1 MKLPSIDCLS
11 CQLTSKQRS
20 NAFHVLGRRQNQ
32 SRRQNTHLAG
42 GDVTKSP
49 SVLFVMSQRAL
60 FPNCDFME
68 AHIVIRQLKGAE
80 IEIFFFFSVLD
91 KSSVN
96 FASSPNDA
104 FDVERP
110 LGFLFALV
118 SLLHKE
124 PTMLPSGSPLCTHGC
139 SHGHNS
145 GRFNDDRAV
154 TRWEPKPN
162 STHDFPDHRPTAK
175 YLGDLGGG
183 DVHRLR

>member
-42 GDVTKSP
+42 VDVTKSP

-80 IEIFFFFSVLD
+80 IEIFFFSVLD

-110 LGFLFALV
+110 LGFLFATPLC
-118 SLLHKE
+118 
-124 PTMLPSGSPLCTHGC
+124 PSCTKSPLCC
-139 SHGHNS
+139 
-145 GRFNDDRAV
+145 
-154 TRWEPKPN
+154 
-162 STHDFPDHRPTAK
+162 
-175 YLGDLGGG
+175 LQDLLCARMAAHMDIIAGGLMMT
-183 DVHRLR
+183 VL

>member
-20 NAFHVLGRRQNQ
+20 NAFHVLGRRQKQ

-60 FPNCDFME
+60 SSNCDFME
-68 AHIVIRQLKGAE
+68 AHVLKNLD
-80 IEIFFFFSVLD
+80 IFFSVPD

-96 FASSPNDA
+96 FVSSPNDA

-110 LGFLFALV
+110 LGFLFVTPLC
-118 SLLHKE
+118 
-124 PTMLPSGSPLCTHGC
+124 PSCTKSPLCC
-139 SHGHNS
+139 
-145 GRFNDDRAV
+145 
-154 TRWEPKPN
+154 
-162 STHDFPDHRPTAK
+162 
-175 YLGDLGGG
+175 LQDLLCAQRMAAHMDIIAGGLMMT
-183 DVHRLR
+183 VL